1 MSVALHY
8 QQICEKISQV
18 TSEPI
23 KVIGVS
29 KFQPLDK
36 LEEAYR
42 AGIFCLGENRV
53 QEGAKKKP
61 ALPQEIEWHLIG
73 HLQKNKVRQALQ
85 VFDWIHSVDSLQ
97 LGILIDE
104 EAKKQNKRPTV
115 LLQVNIAEEPQKYGV
130 SLDEAKECA
139 LELAQL
145 SHIKFAGLM
154 VMAPFTEVIE
164 ETRPIFREGSRLFK
178 EIQQE
183 IGSSF
188 QYLSMGMTNDY
199 LVAIEEGA
207 NIVRIGRALFSE
219 EK

>member
-1 MSVALHY
+1 MSVAFHY
-8 QQICEKISQV
+8 QQICKKISKI

-29 KFQPLDK
+29 KFQPLEK
-36 LEEAYR
+36 LEEAYQ
-42 AGIFCLGENRV
+42 GGLLCLGENRV

-61 ALPQEIEWHLIG
+61 LVVAEVEWHLIG
-73 HLQKNKVRQALQ
+73 HLQKNKVRQAVQ

-97 LGILIDE
+97 LGRLIDQ
-104 EAKKQNKRPTV
+104 EAQKQNKRPTV

-130 SLDEAKECA
+130 SLEEATSCA

-145 SHIKFAGLM
+145 SQIQFSGLM
-154 VMAPFTEVIE
+154 VMAPFTENVE
-164 ETRPIFREGSRLFK
+164 ETRPVFREGYRLFK
-178 EIQQE
+178 EMQSE

-188 QYLSMGMTNDY
+188 RYLSMGMTNDY

-207 NIVRIGRALFSE
+207 NVVRIGRALFSE